1 MTLRARQQGRDCE
14 RRPDRSFEDAVKVTR
29 WEDHTPLAGR
39 TYRYYVRPCAAT
51 GQGGVPSN
59 TVFVD
64 LPRPAYMPKAAAMA
78 ATSV

>member
-14 RRPDRSFEDAVKVTR
+14 WRPDRNFEDAVRVTR

-39 TYRYYVRPCAAT
+39 TCRYFVRPYAPT
-51 GQGGVPSN
+51 RQGGVPSN

-64 LPRPAYMPKAAAMA
+64 LPRPAYMPKAAAMT